1 MGCCEQNAAILPS
14 PFKKIYFFSVFVE
27 VLGSPDGSVVKKKKK
42 KNLPAKAGDTI
53 DWVWFLFD
61 PWIRKIPWRR
71 KWQPTPVFVPGK
83 SHGQRSLAGY
93 RSQRVRHDLETK
105 QRIVHLQCHVSF
117 WCAAKWLSFIHI
129 CMYGTTYM
137 WNLKYGTNELI
148 HKTETSSQIQ
158 KTNSR
163 FSSPLTWF
171 SRVVFH
177 FVAQIFL
184 LRICKWAPKLP
195 QSHFCSQIAV

>member
-14 PFKKIYFFSVFVE
+14 PFKKNFFFCFCWSI
-27 VLGSPDGSVVKKKKK
+27 G
-42 KNLPAKAGDTI
+42 LPWWLSGKESTCQCRRNG
-53 DWVWFLFD
+53 FD
-61 PWIRKIPWRR
+61 PWIRKIFQRR
-71 KWQPTPVFVPGK
+71 KWKPTPVFVPGK

-171 SRVVFH
+171 SQVVFH
-177 FVAQIFL
+177 CVAQIFL